1 MLTKKYILGSAME
14 ILLLYA
20 VLIFIAYYDYK
31 EKIILDSVILLL
43 LIYGI
48 IKSINTNQLENA
60 FLGACTYP
68 IGLLLI
74 YSTEDY
80 FKKQLIGFGDV
91 KLMMALGAIA
101 KYKNIYNIVMFYQLL
116 FIISGLYSIMIIV
129 FFKKKKSEYI
139 AFGPLIILTFVLLW
153 R

>member
-1 MLTKKYILGSAME
+1 ME

-31 EKIILDSVILLL
+31 EKIILDSGILLL

-80 FKKQLIGFGDV
+80 IKKKLIGFGDV
-91 KLMMALGAIA
+91 NLMMSLGAIA

-116 FIISGLYSIMIIV
+116 FIISGLYSIMIII

>member
-1 MLTKKYILGSAME
+1 ME

-31 EKIILDSVILLL
+31 EKIILDSGILLL

-80 FKKQLIGFGDV
+80 FKKQLIGFGEIV
-91 KLMMALGAIA
+91 ITIEQEAL
-101 KYKNIYNIVMFYQLL
+101 IVGCCRTDNSVGIGRLCH
-116 FIISGLYSIMIIV
+116 STV
-129 FFKKKKSEYI
+129 
-139 AFGPLIILTFVLLW
+139 
-153 R
+153 